1 MGSAAP
7 KLIIVKPQTYMND
20 SGSAVSPLAKYFNTP
35 VEQIIV
41 IHDELDIP
49 FNAIRVKIGGGD
61 NGHNGLKSLTQ
72 SLSSPEYF
80 RVRVGIGR
88 PLTPQ
93 DTADYVLD
101 NFGKSERS
109 QISDLTMRACD
120 AIESLIEKGLE
131 ITQQNF
137 NQ

>member
-1 MGSAAP
+1 
-7 KLIIVKPQTYMND
+7 
-20 SGSAVSPLAKYFNTP
+20 
-35 VEQIIV
+35 
-41 IHDELDIP
+41 
-49 FNAIRVKIGGGD
+49 
-61 NGHNGLKSLTQ
+61 
-72 SLSSPEYF
+72 
-80 RVRVGIGR
+80 VGIGR